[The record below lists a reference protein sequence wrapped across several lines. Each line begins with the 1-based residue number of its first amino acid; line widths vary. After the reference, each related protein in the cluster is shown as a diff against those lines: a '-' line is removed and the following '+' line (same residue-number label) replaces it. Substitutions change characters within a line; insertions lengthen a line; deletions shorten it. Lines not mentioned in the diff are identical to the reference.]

1 MSTQVKQN
9 STLVHSMAKVYDT
22 KPMKNQGP
30 NTTTGTTHR
39 LAVVSSKNSVDSS
52 NLMDIKI
59 DSLSHKVDKLITIQ
73 EKVLHKLDSMSE
85 DIVEIEND
93 VEILKVDKEETIQAS
108 SKPQEVETSKEI
120 KEICVEMTNML
131 ATVNRRTEQEARRL
145 DGMEKIVLG
154 IQQVISF
161 IGETVKNSRILKLI
175 LKGQVFPN
183 RSPVNEESVE
193 NEKNKQISAKKH
205 ASSDKSAAVSK
216 KTEKSTTSTKATK
229 GTQEPPAKCETSPHD
244 AIHIHTSRTKLP
256 GPKHFLISRK
266 YGNILGDHKAKD
278 IKEKPRSSLKRL
290 KSQQK
295 KKPPDATGAAQKKD
309 WVLDEK
315 VQKLNKQNVEKSEKV
330 PLPQEKTQVVDEED
344 LIWQS
349 AAVHTQ
355 TQELLVAVT
364 SNDLANTFVSV
375 CPAEEGKQEMVTTE
389 VNSQKKQALTSLVSG
404 GVGLEDVVKKGQ
416 GDLKETSKTRDQEE
430 GRADKEAESLSDAEL
445 DEEDGDQEGDD
456 EQEETEAEETT
467 EADEVSPTDESAPET
482 CLLEGAD
489 ETENGLLAETQL
501 YEILGGINQNCSVML
516 QRYEDSE
523 NEVLL
528 SEETGGEQAS
538 ETGHLGDTIG
548 SKRRVSKEDLVKD
561 DNKKSRVES
570 ESEEPQ
576 PEEILEPAQSKCV
589 AEKTN
594 ETCISLKEDNNNQ
607 NLKLIID
614 IGPPPPA
621 PFDHRVVSAKP
632 AQIINFYT
640 LNKNEILGGGRFG
653 QVHKCVE
660 NSSGLTLAA
669 KIIKVKGTK
678 EKEEVKNEIRVMNQ
692 LNHANLIQLYAAFE
706 SKNDLILVMEYVD
719 GGELFDRIIDEND
732 YLTELDTVLFIKQ
745 ICDGV
750 QYMHQMY
757 ILHLDLKPEN
767 ILCVNRATN
776 KIKIIDF
783 GLARRYKPREKLK
796 VNFGT
801 AEFLAPEVVNYDF
814 VSFPTDMWSLGV
826 ITYMLL
832 SGLSPFLGEDDNETL
847 NNILACQWDFEGEEF
862 GNISEEAKD
871 FISKL
876 LIKNKCWRISAT
888 EALKHP
894 WLSDP
899 CLHFRLQQQN
909 KCHSSHA
916 PPSEE

>member
-9 STLVHSMAKVYDT
+9 STLVHSMAKAYDP
-22 KPMKNQGP
+22 KAMKNQGP
-30 NTTTGTTHR
+30 NTTTGTAHR
-39 LAVVSSKNSVDSS
+39 LPVVSSKNSVDSF

-59 DSLSHKVDKLITIQ
+59 DSLSRKVDKLITIQ
-73 EKVLHKLDSMSE
+73 ENVLHKLDSMSE
-85 DIVEIEND
+85 DIVKIEND
-93 VEILKVDKEETIQAS
+93 VEILKVDKDENIQAS
-108 SKPQEVETSKEI
+108 SKPHEVETSKGI
-120 KEICVEMTNML
+120 KEICVEMMNML
-131 ATVNRRTEQEARRL
+131 STVNHRTQQEATRL

-183 RSPVNEESVE
+183 AANEERAK
-193 NEKNKQISAKKH
+193 NEKHEQISAKKN
-205 ASSDKSAAVSK
+205 ASSDKSAGVNK
-216 KTEKSTTSTKATK
+216 KTEKS
-229 GTQEPPAKCETSPHD
+229 
-244 AIHIHTSRTKLP
+244 R
-256 GPKHFLISRK
+256 
-266 YGNILGDHKAKD
+266 DHKAKD
-278 IKEKPRSSLKRL
+278 VKEKSYSSLKRL
-290 KSQQK
+290 KSHKK
-295 KKPPDATGAAQKKD
+295 KKPPDATGVAQKND

-315 VQKLNKQNVEKSEKV
+315 VQKLNKQNVEKSEKI

-344 LIWQS
+344 QS
-349 AAVHTQ
+349 TAVHTQ
-355 TQELLVAVT
+355 TQELLVPVT
-364 SNDLANTFVSV
+364 SNDLANTIVSA
-375 CPAEEGKQEMVTTE
+375 CPAEDRKQEMVTTE
-389 VNSQKKQALTSLVSG
+389 VDSQKKHEESLTSPVSDG
-404 GVGLEDVVKKGQ
+404 AGLEDEVKEGR
-416 GDLKETSKTRDQEE
+416 GHLKESSKTKDQEE
-430 GRADKEAESLSDAEL
+430 DGAEKDAQSWSEFE
-445 DEEDGDQEGDD
+445 DEDGDHEEGDD
-456 EQEETEAEETT
+456 EQEEAEAEETT
-467 EADEVSPTDESAPET
+467 EADEVSPTEESAPET

-501 YEILGGINQNCSVML
+501 YEILGGINKNCTVML
-516 QRYEDSE
+516 QRYEDGE
-523 NEVLL
+523 KEVLL
-528 SEETGGEQAS
+528 SEEMGGEQAS
-538 ETGHLGDTIG
+538 ESEHLGDSTG

-570 ESEEPQ
+570 ESEEPHV
-576 PEEILEPAQSKCV
+576 EEILEPAQSECV
-589 AEKTN
+589 VEETN
-594 ETCISLKEDNNNQ
+594 ETCSSLEEDNNNQ
-607 NLKLIID
+607 KLPLPEDQNLKFIID
-614 IGPPPPA
+614 ISPSPPA

-632 AQIINFYT
+632 AEITQFYT
-640 LNKNEILGGGRFG
+640 LNKKEILGGGRFG

-669 KIIKVKGTK
+669 KIIKAKGSK
-678 EKEEVKNEIRVMNQ
+678 EREEVKNEIQVMNQ

-706 SKNDLILVMEYVD
+706 SKNDVILVMEYVD
-719 GGELFDRIIDEND
+719 GGELFDRIIDENY

-847 NNILACQWDFEGEEF
+847 NNILVCQWNFEEEEF

-909 KCHSSHA
+909 NKCHSSHA

>member
-59 DSLSHKVDKLITIQ
+59 DSLSRKVDKLITIQ

-131 ATVNRRTEQEARRL
+131 ATVNRRTEHEARRL

-161 IGETVKNSRILKLI
+161 IGETVKNSRILELI

-183 RSPVNEESVE
+183 WSPVNEESVE

-205 ASSDKSAAVSK
+205 ASSDKSATVSK
-216 KTEKSTTSTKATK
+216 KTEK
-229 GTQEPPAKCETSPHD
+229 
-244 AIHIHTSRTKLP
+244 
-256 GPKHFLISRK
+256 
-266 YGNILGDHKAKD
+266 LGDHKAKD

-364 SNDLANTFVSV
+364 SNDLANTFMSV

-576 PEEILEPAQSKCV
+576 PEEILEPAQSECV

-669 KIIKVKGTK
+669 KIIKVKCTK
-678 EKEEVKNEIRVMNQ
+678 EKEEVKNEIQVMNQ

-719 GGELFDRIIDEND
+719 GGELFDRIIDENY

-876 LIKNKCWRISAT
+876 LIKNKCWRISAA